1 MEEHPLTSLTSLE
14 SDTKVTHAHQSARW
28 YGISTAPSQSTSD
41 AEVVDLLVFDASINA
56 VQCPRRALV
65 DGGASCNFIDRRF
78 AEQIGV
84 DTWEMPRQLKVNTA
98 ASGNTVTCSHI
109 VHDAVLQL
117 NGYEGAH
124 SFVVMPDLDGFDVIL
139 GRAFL
144 KSSRALV
151 CHHSSTITWPK
162 LPTIENVD
170 QQHASP
176 TNKLLTTNPWSQ
188 LVVQDVE
195 HETQPD
201 SEDVVHDAA
210 EVVRSIG
217 QRKRARSITRSK
229 QWPPP
234 RPAANHKSDAADIR
248 AAAPTLT
255 NEALA
260 ALQRIRERVAIYEQ
274 RMKTHVGK
282 LPPSRGEFD
291 HKIELKDPNSKPVQ
305 GRAIPL
311 NAAERAQLAV
321 DIRQLEEA
329 GLIRRSESEWASP
342 AFYVS
347 KDGGRARRLVIDYRG
362 LNKLLKQNAMSLPH
376 IDELFA
382 RLGKAKY
389 FTKLDCKHSYHQLLV
404 REASRKLTAF
414 ITPIGHYE
422 WCVMP
427 FGERN
432 APASFVQMMRHLV
445 LPDMTS
451 RSVLD
456 FVDDL
461 LVASET
467 LEEHVKDVSDVLDR
481 LEKHQLFIEP
491 KKCQWMVQQVEFLG
505 YKISA
510 TEHGT
515 TIEPMQ
521 SKVEAVTEWPEPR
534 TQTQMR
540 SFLGF
545 ANTFRGFVDGFS
557 RVAGPLF
564 DLLKRLP
571 RKTSPLRWNDDARR
585 AFVQLKN
592 AMAESATLTVAD
604 ESKPFFVHTDASDY
618 AVGAV
623 LSQLDDHGDL
633 RPVGF
638 VSEKLTD
645 VQYRWSVYDKELYSI
660 VVALKR
666 WRMHLMY
673 ARHPVQILND
683 HASLRFLL
691 DQPRLTAKQT
701 RWMALFSTFG
711 DLEFVHVKGSDN
723 TRADALSR
731 RCDHDVGA
739 TERQIIRSDIAK
751 QQFTEVFGK
760 LGLPA
765 ARINIMIVESS
776 AGSTEI
782 ITAVINGYTKD
793 DRCKKIMRDPER
805 YGYRMRWNL
814 LERIEDG
821 SILVPNDRDVK
832 SHILKCIHDA
842 PTSGHLGVAK
852 TYDRLAAS
860 YHWLNQWVDV
870 AEYVRSCEVCQQ
882 AKQRGGK
889 VPGLHQP
896 IEIFP
901 KAHTIALDFL
911 GPLNRTARGKNS
923 IAVILDSFTKR
934 VFLEAVNTNI
944 TAEQT
949 ADIIINRVVRH
960 QGLPRT
966 IRSDRDSRFTSGVWS
981 ALWSR
986 LGSKIQLTTAHHHQA
1001 NGLPE
1006 RFMLTLLGALRSYT
1020 NARGTDWDL
1029 FLPSIEL
1036 AYNSAT
1042 HASTGLSPIEL
1053 DIGVTARLPLDLT
1066 RHENEESIT
1075 NSISLLDRINMN
1087 EINAFRSLL
1096 ASQDRDKQMVDRS
1109 RRDEQYSVG
1118 EYAWLDTTEL
1128 KSMALPGGKKLRS
1141 RWAGPF
1147 KITNVEGDLNVQLD
1161 LPADWQIHPTV
1172 HVSRLKRA
1180 YLRDEDR
1187 FSNHDN
1193 DVLSNHELHSAF
1205 KDSISNHD
1213 DLSMYDVRGAA
1224 VAQVERDDI
1233 NMLRP
1238 RTRLAVQRAH
1248 DRGEQHD
1255 YVELRDGWN
1264 ERRDEQ
1270 QRVIAMSQRD
1280 QRQRT

>member
-1 MEEHPLTSLTSLE
+1 MESNTTFTHEH
-14 SDTKVTHAHQSARW
+14 ASARW
-28 YGISTAPSQSTSD
+28 YGILTAPNQPTS
-41 AEVVDLLVFDASINA
+41 AVEVVDLLVLDASINA
-56 VQCPRRALV
+56 IRCPRRALV
-65 DGGASCNFIDRRF
+65 DGGASCNFIDRNF
-78 AEQIGV
+78 AGHIGV
-84 DTWEMPRQLKVNTA
+84 DLWEMPRHLKVSTA
-98 ASGNTVTCSHI
+98 ASGNIVTCTQMI
-109 VHDAVLQL
+109 HDSLIQL
-117 NGYEGAH
+117 PGYEGTH

-151 CHHSSTITWPK
+151 CHHSSTITWPTSSVVEDVDRQHVSLAEK
-162 LPTIENVD
+162 LV
-170 QQHASP
+170 
-176 TNKLLTTNPWSQ
+176 TTNPWSQ
-188 LVVQDVE
+188 LAVQDAE
-195 HETQPD
+195 HDTQHD
-201 SEDVVHDAA
+201 SENDARDAA
-210 EVVRSIG
+210 EDVRSVS
-217 QRKRARSITRSK
+217 QRKRARTMTESK

-234 RPAANHKSDAADIR
+234 RPVAKNRSHAADIDVVSSS
-248 AAAPTLT
+248 LSKD
-255 NEALA
+255 ALA
-260 ALQRIRERVAIYEQ
+260 ALQRVRERVALYEQ
-274 RMKTHVGK
+274 RMKPHVGK

-347 KDGGRARRLVIDYRG
+347 KDGGKARRLVIDYRG

-376 IDELFA
+376 IDELLA

-414 ITPIGHYE
+414 ITPIGHFE

-571 RKTSPLRWNDDARR
+571 RKTSPLRWNEGARK
-585 AFVQLKN
+585 AFVELKT
-592 AMAESATLTVAD
+592 AIAKSATLTVAD
-604 ESKPFFVHTDASDY
+604 DSKPFFVHTDASDY

-701 RWMALFSTFG
+701 R
-711 DLEFVHVKGSDN
+711 
-723 TRADALSR
+723 
-731 RCDHDVGA
+731 
-739 TERQIIRSDIAK
+739 
-751 QQFTEVFGK
+751 
-760 LGLPA
+760 
-765 ARINIMIVESS
+765 
-776 AGSTEI
+776 
-782 ITAVINGYTKD
+782 
-793 DRCKKIMRDPER
+793 
-805 YGYRMRWNL
+805 
-814 LERIEDG
+814 
-821 SILVPNDRDVK
+821 
-832 SHILKCIHDA
+832 
-842 PTSGHLGVAK
+842 
-852 TYDRLAAS
+852 
-860 YHWLNQWVDV
+860 
-870 AEYVRSCEVCQQ
+870 
-882 AKQRGGK
+882 
-889 VPGLHQP
+889 
-896 IEIFP
+896 
-901 KAHTIALDFL
+901 
-911 GPLNRTARGKNS
+911 
-923 IAVILDSFTKR
+923 
-934 VFLEAVNTNI
+934 
-944 TAEQT
+944 
-949 ADIIINRVVRH
+949 
-960 QGLPRT
+960 
-966 IRSDRDSRFTSGVWS
+966 
-981 ALWSR
+981 
-986 LGSKIQLTTAHHHQA
+986 
-1001 NGLPE
+1001 
-1006 RFMLTLLGALRSYT
+1006 
-1020 NARGTDWDL
+1020 
-1029 FLPSIEL
+1029 
-1036 AYNSAT
+1036 
-1042 HASTGLSPIEL
+1042 
-1053 DIGVTARLPLDLT
+1053 
-1066 RHENEESIT
+1066 
-1075 NSISLLDRINMN
+1075 
-1087 EINAFRSLL
+1087 
-1096 ASQDRDKQMVDRS
+1096 
-1109 RRDEQYSVG
+1109 
-1118 EYAWLDTTEL
+1118 
-1128 KSMALPGGKKLRS
+1128 
-1141 RWAGPF
+1141 
-1147 KITNVEGDLNVQLD
+1147 
-1161 LPADWQIHPTV
+1161 
-1172 HVSRLKRA
+1172 
-1180 YLRDEDR
+1180 
-1187 FSNHDN
+1187 
-1193 DVLSNHELHSAF
+1193 
-1205 KDSISNHD
+1205 
-1213 DLSMYDVRGAA
+1213 
-1224 VAQVERDDI
+1224 
-1233 NMLRP
+1233 
-1238 RTRLAVQRAH
+1238 
-1248 DRGEQHD
+1248 
-1255 YVELRDGWN
+1255 
-1264 ERRDEQ
+1264 
-1270 QRVIAMSQRD
+1270 
-1280 QRQRT
+1280 